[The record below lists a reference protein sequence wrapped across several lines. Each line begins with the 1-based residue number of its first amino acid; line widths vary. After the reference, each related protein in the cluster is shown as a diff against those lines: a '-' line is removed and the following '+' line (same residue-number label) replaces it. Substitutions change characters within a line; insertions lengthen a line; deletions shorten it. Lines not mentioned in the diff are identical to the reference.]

1 MPYLEFLRDASEK
14 TLVIQGTYHP
24 ILVGLS
30 VVVAVVAAYASLGF
44 AGSLRT
50 VEERRRRFGLLA
62 AGTDFSMQRTL
73 GVETAQI
80 LHFAS
85 ALWTKEV
92 RLSNSG
98 ASTQAG

>member
-14 TLVIQGTYHP
+14 TLVIQGTYHS

-30 VVVAVVAAYASLGF
+30 VGVAVVAAYASLGF

-62 AGTDFSMQRTL
+62 ARN
-73 GVETAQI
+73 
-80 LHFAS
+80 
-85 ALWTKEV
+85 
-92 RLSNSG
+92 RLFHAADTRG
-98 ASTQAG
+98 